1 MFYIPV
7 AFTFSVLISAIYG
20 NPIHKRVDQIID
32 LSTQPWENACDP
44 CAQQNASDSMID
56 LAKKLNHHR
65 EMIRLTQIFAQQ
77 PRNSNTGQAV
87 PYCQIPP
94 RNHELNGLY
103 QCQFES
109 VNFQNFEG
117 NLKPGSPGTIPYG
130 LTAPVNP
137 PGSCYANPSGPIP
150 DGVQL
155 VTITQNPGVDNVSGS
170 STNGNDTLSA
180 TTSYAAAPTANPASN
195 HSPGNPNDGDDDDD
209 AGSATAFISSTN
221 GNDTLSA
228 TTAAPTATSALNHS
242 SSNDGDDDNDA
253 GSATAFISS
262 AKGASFTSST
272 SLRPTL
278 VRGAHH

>member
-1 MFYIPV
+1 M
-7 AFTFSVLISAIYG
+7 
-20 NPIHKRVDQIID
+20 
-32 LSTQPWENACDP
+32 
-44 CAQQNASDSMID
+44 
-56 LAKKLNHHR
+56 
-65 EMIRLTQIFAQQ
+65 
-77 PRNSNTGQAV
+77 
-87 PYCQIPP
+87 
-94 RNHELNGLY
+94 
-103 QCQFES
+103 
-109 VNFQNFEG
+109 NFQNFEG

-180 TTSYAAAPTANPASN
+180 TTSNAAAPTANPASN

-209 AGSATAFISSTN
+209 AGSATAFISS
-221 GNDTLSA
+221 
-228 TTAAPTATSALNHS
+228 
-242 SSNDGDDDNDA
+242 
-253 GSATAFISS
+253 